1 MTIAPPKP
9 PPPAVEI
16 PQDPE
21 ALIEEARRR
30 AERRRRRNGSAA
42 GFLLCLGA
50 LLVSTHGW
58 GGAGARPSPPQPS
71 QGPAVGAPPTVM
83 ANGPLTVIRQ
93 EQGRGGIYT
102 VGRGGLGRLV
112 ARCEG
117 CLEVEYAA
125 WSPDGTRLALGVNSY
140 GGSPSADGLHVIDL
154 ATGRDRQITGGPS
167 RAGGMASPAWS
178 PDGRWIAFTGD
189 HPGTIALITA
199 DGSRRATVD
208 THLTSDLGWFTWSPD
223 GTRIAFEAGIGRAC
237 ADPRS
242 LGRSCAV
249 YDTRLDG
256 SDVRLLARHA
266 GSPAW
271 SPLGTSIAYEGR
283 CGIRLVTP
291 AGADA
296 TPGPRGPCA
305 HIGVPGQPVFS
316 PDGRK
321 IAVNA
326 PLHGARRGVYVMN
339 ADGSG
344 LARLTG
350 VTGHSDFG
358 VARLAWQPVAA
369 SG

>member
-1 MTIAPPKP
+1 MIAPPKP
-9 PPPAVEI
+9 SPLVVDA

-30 AERRRRRNGSAA
+30 TQRRRRRNSSAA
-42 GFLLCLGA
+42 GLLLCVGA
-50 LLVSTHGW
+50 LVLSIHGW
-58 GGAGARPSPPQPS
+58 GGGRPSPSPPPR
-71 QGPAVGAPPTVM
+71 GVTVAAHPTVM
-83 ANGPLTVIRQ
+83 ANGPLTLIRQ
-93 EQGRGGIYT
+93 ANGRGGIYT
-102 VGRGGLGRLV
+102 VGRHGLGRLV
-112 ARCEG
+112 ARCRG
-117 CLEVEYAA
+117 CLEVEYIA
-125 WSPDGTRLALGVNSY
+125 WSPDGSRMALGVNSY
-140 GGSPSADGLHVIDL
+140 GGTTSADGLHVIDV
-154 ATGRDRQITGGPS
+154 ASGHDRQLTGGPQ
-167 RAGGMASPAWS
+167 RAGGMYSPAWS
-178 PDGRWIAFTGD
+178 PDGRWIAYTGD
-189 HPGTIALITA
+189 RPGTVALITV
-199 DGSRRATVD
+199 DGSQRATVD
-208 THLTSDLGWFTWSPD
+208 THLKSDLGWFTWSPD
-223 GTRIAFEAGIGRAC
+223 GTRIAFEAGIGASCSDPGSLGRAC
-237 ADPRS
+237 A
-242 LGRSCAV
+242 V
-249 YDTRLDG
+249 YEARLDG

-266 GSPAW
+266 ASPAW
-271 SPLGTSIAYEGR
+271 SPRGTVIAYEAR

-291 AGADA
+291 AGVDA
-296 TPGPRGPCA
+296 TPRSHGGCA